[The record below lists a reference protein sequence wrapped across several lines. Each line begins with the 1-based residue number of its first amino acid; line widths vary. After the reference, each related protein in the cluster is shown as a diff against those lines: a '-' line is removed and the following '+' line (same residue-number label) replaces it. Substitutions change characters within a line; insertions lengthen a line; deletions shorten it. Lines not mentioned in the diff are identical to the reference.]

1 MDSLKVPT
9 LSFFE
14 YCELLQAKERP
25 CYPPLSAHRAAGI
38 DRREMSEIFENFRP
52 AEALS
57 PLPPGRG
64 FPELVLSSDDNLAQ
78 QVMRDDVVD
87 KVLKGHPLPFQHN
100 ECGGAGED
108 LHLSLPLF
116 PRISSR

>member
-1 MDSLKVPT
+1 
-9 LSFFE
+9 
-14 YCELLQAKERP
+14 
-25 CYPPLSAHRAAGI
+25 
-38 DRREMSEIFENFRP
+38 
-52 AEALS
+52 
-57 PLPPGRG
+57 
-64 FPELVLSSDDNLAQ
+64 
-78 QVMRDDVVD
+78 MRDDVVD